1 MATTNGVKKF
11 SIAIT
16 KEEGK
21 LLVRALDVV
30 RDQIKRSMAKEGDS
44 VILQRKEA
52 QIMECQQLANVILYD
67 GKEIV

>member
-11 SIAIT
+11 SVAIT
-16 KEEGK
+16 QAEGK
-21 LLVRALDVV
+21 LIVRALDVV
-30 RDQIKRSMAKEGDS
+30 RDQIKRSLAKESDA
-44 VILQRKEA
+44 VITQRKEQ